1 MNKQLGNGQMA
12 EAVSDYQKVT
22 VSGGLASECIGC
34 KQCERVCP
42 QHLKIV
48 DDLKQCAS
56 ALEKQN
62 MDYN

>member
-12 EAVSDYQKVT
+12 EAVSDYQKAT
-22 VSGGLASECIGC
+22 ISGGLASECIGC

-48 DDLKQCAS
+48 DGLKQCAA
-56 ALEKQN
+56 ALEKQGGGG
-62 MDYN
+62 